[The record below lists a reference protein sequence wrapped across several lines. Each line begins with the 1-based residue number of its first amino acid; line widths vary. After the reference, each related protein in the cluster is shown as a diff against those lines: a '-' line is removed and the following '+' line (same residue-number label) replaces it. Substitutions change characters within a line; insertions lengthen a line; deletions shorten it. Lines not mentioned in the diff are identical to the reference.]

1 MGELYAIIEQRWE
14 ARKLGSQICPLVFH
28 RQGKPIRTF
37 RKAWTRACDAAGHA
51 DLLFHDLRRS
61 AVRNLVGAGVD
72 QVTAMKISG
81 HKTASVFQRY
91 RIVTDDD
98 VRAALERTE
107 AAAKLAAASNVVV
120 LKRGAR

>member
-1 MGELYAIIEQRWE
+1 M
-14 ARKLGSQICPLVFH
+14 
-28 RQGKPIRTF
+28 
-37 RKAWTRACDAAGHA
+37 KAWTRACAAAGHA
-51 DLLFHDLRRS
+51 GLLFHDLRRS
-61 AVRNLVGAGVD
+61 AVRNLVGAGFD

-98 VRAALERTE
+98 VQAALERTE

>member
-1 MGELYAIIEQRWE
+1 VRGSSRSSSTATVAPSAPSARW
-14 ARKLGSQICPLVFH
+14 A
-28 RQGKPIRTF
+28 
-37 RKAWTRACDAAGHA
+37 RACAAAGQPQ
-51 DLLFHDLRRS
+51 LLFHDLRRS

-107 AAAKLAAASNVVV
+107 AAAKLAAATNVVV
-120 LKRGAR
+120 LNRAAR